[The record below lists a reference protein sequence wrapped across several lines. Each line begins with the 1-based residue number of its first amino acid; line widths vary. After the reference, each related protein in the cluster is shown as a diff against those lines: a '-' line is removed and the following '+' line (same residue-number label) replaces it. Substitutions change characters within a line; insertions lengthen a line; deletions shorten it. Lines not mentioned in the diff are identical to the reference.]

1 MCFDFFTIK
10 EESIQKI
17 LGSNIKKYKIQ
28 KGMTQNQLAEKIDV
42 SFRYIGFIENGQSY
56 PSPNVLDSI
65 SKELNV
71 PIYVFFMKKDSIT
84 DERKEANKK
93 LITDVLNDAI
103 SKINE
108 SLR

>member
-1 MCFDFFTIK
+1 
-10 EESIQKI
+10 
-17 LGSNIKKYKIQ
+17 
-28 KGMTQNQLAEKIDV
+28 MTQNQLAEKIDV